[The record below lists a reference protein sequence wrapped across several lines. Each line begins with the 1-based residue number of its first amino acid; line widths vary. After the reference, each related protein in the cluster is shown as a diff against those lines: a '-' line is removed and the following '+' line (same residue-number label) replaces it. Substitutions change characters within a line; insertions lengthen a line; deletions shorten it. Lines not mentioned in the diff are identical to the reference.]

1 MNELAG
7 GCGVMNDEQ
16 LLRYSR
22 HILLPGL
29 DVDGQEALLAS
40 RVLIVG
46 MGGLGCPVA
55 LYLAASG
62 VGELHLADDDT
73 VDLSNLQRQIAHGS
87 SDIGRRKV
95 DSVADSIKAINSDT
109 SLLKYPVRLSDDA
122 LLRAVVE
129 VDLVVDASDNF
140 TTRFALNQACYS
152 ARKPLV
158 SGAAIRGEGQLSVF
172 DFRRDN
178 SPCYRCLYHEAD
190 DAALNCSESG
200 VLAPVVGIIGS
211 MQALEALK
219 CLSGLGEPL
228 VGRLLLIDGINME
241 LRQLNLRPDP
251 VCPVCSLART

>member
-1 MNELAG
+1 MD
-7 GCGVMNDEQ
+7 DEQ

-29 DVDGQEALLAS
+29 DVEGQEALLRS

-73 VDLSNLQRQIAHGS
+73 VDVSNLQRQIAHGS
-87 SDIGRRKV
+87 ADIGRGKV
-95 DSVADSIKAINSDT
+95 DSVAESIHALNSDVRVVT
-109 SLLKYPVRLSDDA
+109 HSVRLSGEA
-122 LLRAVVE
+122 LAEAVAG

-140 TTRFALNQACYS
+140 TTRFALNQACYT

-172 DFRRDN
+172 DFRRED
-178 SPCYRCLYHEAD
+178 SPCYRCLYQEAD

-228 VGRLLLIDGINME
+228 VGRLLLFDGINME
-241 LRQLNLRPDP
+241 LRQLNLRRDP
-251 VCPVCSLART
+251 ACPVCS

>member
-1 MNELAG
+1 MD
-7 GCGVMNDEQ
+7 DEQ

-29 DVDGQEALLAS
+29 DVEGQEALLRS

-87 SDIGRRKV
+87 ADIGRGKV
-95 DSVADSIKAINSDT
+95 DSVAESIHALNTDICVVPHS
-109 SLLKYPVRLSDDA
+109 VRLSGEA
-122 LLRAVVE
+122 LVEAVAG

-140 TTRFALNQACYS
+140 TTRFALNRACYT

-172 DFRRDN
+172 DFRRED

-228 VGRLLLIDGINME
+228 VGRLLLFDGINME
-241 LRQLNLRPDP
+241 LRQLNLRRDP
-251 VCPVCSLART
+251 ACPVCS

>member
-1 MNELAG
+1 MD
-7 GCGVMNDEQ
+7 DEQ

-29 DVDGQEALLAS
+29 DVEGQEALLRS

-87 SDIGRRKV
+87 ADIGRGKV
-95 DSVADSIKAINSDT
+95 DSVAESIHALNIDIRVVPHS
-109 SLLKYPVRLSDDA
+109 VRLSGEA
-122 LLRAVVE
+122 LVEAVAG

-140 TTRFALNQACYS
+140 TTRFALNRACYT

-172 DFRRDN
+172 DFRRED

-228 VGRLLLIDGINME
+228 VGRLLLFDGINME
-241 LRQLNLRPDP
+241 LRQLNLRRDP
-251 VCPVCSLART
+251 ACPVCS

>member
-1 MNELAG
+1 MD
-7 GCGVMNDEQ
+7 DEQ

-29 DVDGQEALLAS
+29 DVEGQEALLRS

-87 SDIGRRKV
+87 ADIGRGKV
-95 DSVADSIKAINSDT
+95 DSVAESIHALNTDIRVVPHS
-109 SLLKYPVRLSDDA
+109 VRLSGEA
-122 LLRAVVE
+122 LVEAVAG

-140 TTRFALNQACYS
+140 TTRFALNRACYT

-172 DFRRDN
+172 DFRRED

-228 VGRLLLIDGINME
+228 VGRLLLFDGINME
-241 LRQLNLRPDP
+241 LRQLNLRRDP
-251 VCPVCSLART
+251 ACPVCS

>member
-1 MNELAG
+1 
-7 GCGVMNDEQ
+7 MNDEQ

-22 HILLPGL
+22 HILLPNL
-29 DVDGQEALLAS
+29 DVDGQEALLRS

-55 LYLAASG
+55 MYLAASG

-87 SDIGRRKV
+87 SDVGRLKV
-95 DSVADSIKAINSDT
+95 DSVADSIGAINSDI
-109 SLLKYPVRLSDDA
+109 SVLKYPARLTGKA
-122 LLRAVVE
+122 LINAVAA

-172 DFRRDN
+172 DFRRED

-190 DAALNCSESG
+190 DAALNCAESG
-200 VLAPVVGIIGS
+200 VLAPIVGIVGS

-219 CLSGLGEPL
+219 CLAGVGEPL

-241 LRQLNLRPDP
+241 LRQLNLRRDP
-251 VCPVCSLART
+251 ACPVCSRARV

>member
-1 MNELAG
+1 MD
-7 GCGVMNDEQ
+7 DEQ

-29 DVDGQEALLAS
+29 DVEGQEALLRS

-87 SDIGRRKV
+87 ADIGRGKV
-95 DSVADSIKAINSDT
+95 DSVAESIHALNTDIRVVPHS
-109 SLLKYPVRLSDDA
+109 VRLSGEA
-122 LLRAVVE
+122 LAEAVAG

-140 TTRFALNQACYS
+140 TTRFALNRACYT

-172 DFRRDN
+172 DFRRED

-228 VGRLLLIDGINME
+228 VGRLLLFDGINME
-241 LRQLNLRPDP
+241 LRQLNLRRDP
-251 VCPVCSLART
+251 ACPVCS

>member
-1 MNELAG
+1 MSELAG
-7 GCGVMNDEQ
+7 GYGAMNDEQ

-29 DVDGQEALLAS
+29 DVAGQEALLQS

-62 VGELHLADDDT
+62 VGELHLADDDA

-87 SDIGRRKV
+87 NDIGRLKV
-95 DSVADSIKAINSDT
+95 DSVADSIGAVNSDT
-109 SLLKYPVRLSDDA
+109 RLLKYPVRLGGEA
-122 LLRAVVE
+122 LQDVVTK

-140 TTRFALNQACYS
+140 TTRFALNQACYA

-172 DFRRDN
+172 DFRRDD

-200 VLAPVVGIIGS
+200 VLAPIVGIVGS

-219 CLSGLGEPL
+219 CLTDFGVPL
-228 VGRLLLIDGINME
+228 VGRLLLIDGVNME

-251 VCPVCSLART
+251 ACPVCSSGRI

>member
-1 MNELAG
+1 
-7 GCGVMNDEQ
+7 MNDEQ

-22 HILLPGL
+22 HILLPNL
-29 DVDGQEALLAS
+29 DVDGQEALLRS

-87 SDIGRRKV
+87 SDIGRLKV
-95 DSVADSIKAINSDT
+95 DSVADSVGAINSDT
-109 SLLKYPVRLSDDA
+109 SVLKYPARLTGEA
-122 LLRAVVE
+122 LLNAVTA

-172 DFRRDN
+172 DFRRED

-190 DAALNCSESG
+190 DATLNCAESG
-200 VLAPVVGIIGS
+200 VLAPIVGIVGS

-219 CLSGLGEPL
+219 CLAGLGEPL
-228 VGRLLLIDGINME
+228 MGRLLLIDGINME
-241 LRQLNLRPDP
+241 LRQLNLRRDP
-251 VCPVCSLART
+251 GCPVCSRARV

>member
-1 MNELAG
+1 MD
-7 GCGVMNDEQ
+7 DEQ

-29 DVDGQEALLAS
+29 DVEGQEALLRS

-87 SDIGRRKV
+87 ADIGRGKV
-95 DSVADSIKAINSDT
+95 DSVAESIHALNTDIRVVPHS
-109 SLLKYPVRLSDDA
+109 VRLSGAA
-122 LLRAVVE
+122 LVEAVAG

-140 TTRFALNQACYS
+140 TTRFALNRACYT

-172 DFRRDN
+172 DFRRED

-228 VGRLLLIDGINME
+228 VGRLLLFDGINME
-241 LRQLNLRPDP
+241 LRQLNLRRDP
-251 VCPVCSLART
+251 ACPVCS

>member
-1 MNELAG
+1 
-7 GCGVMNDEQ
+7 MNDEQ

-22 HILLPGL
+22 HILLPNL
-29 DVDGQEALLAS
+29 DVDGQEALLRS

-55 LYLAASG
+55 MYLAASG

-87 SDIGRRKV
+87 SDVGRLKV
-95 DSVADSIKAINSDT
+95 DSVADSIGAINSDI
-109 SLLKYPVRLSDDA
+109 SVLKYPARLAGKA
-122 LLRAVVE
+122 LINAVAA

-172 DFRRDN
+172 DFRRGD

-190 DAALNCSESG
+190 DAGLNCAESG
-200 VLAPVVGIIGS
+200 VLAPIVGIVGS

-219 CLSGLGEPL
+219 CLAGVGEPL

-241 LRQLNLRPDP
+241 LRQLKLRTDP
-251 VCPVCSLART
+251 ACPVCSRARV

>member
-1 MNELAG
+1 MD
-7 GCGVMNDEQ
+7 DEQ

-29 DVDGQEALLAS
+29 DVEGQEALLRS

-73 VDLSNLQRQIAHGS
+73 VDVSNLQRQIAHGS
-87 SDIGRRKV
+87 ADIGRGKV
-95 DSVADSIKAINSDT
+95 DSVAESIHALNSDVRVVT
-109 SLLKYPVRLSDDA
+109 HSVRLSGEA
-122 LLRAVVE
+122 LAEAVAG

-140 TTRFALNQACYS
+140 TTRFALNRACYT

-172 DFRRDN
+172 DFRRED
-178 SPCYRCLYHEAD
+178 SPCYRCLYQEAD

-228 VGRLLLIDGINME
+228 VGRLLLFDGINME
-241 LRQLNLRPDP
+241 LRQLNLRRDP
-251 VCPVCSLART
+251 ACPVCS

>member
-1 MNELAG
+1 MD
-7 GCGVMNDEQ
+7 DEQ

-29 DVDGQEALLAS
+29 DVEGQEALLRS

-73 VDLSNLQRQIAHGS
+73 VDVSNLQRQIAHGS
-87 SDIGRRKV
+87 ADIGRGKV
-95 DSVADSIKAINSDT
+95 DSVAESIHALNSDVRVVT
-109 SLLKYPVRLSDDA
+109 HSVRLSGEA
-122 LLRAVVE
+122 LAEAVAG

-140 TTRFALNQACYS
+140 TTRFALNQACYTV
-152 ARKPLV
+152 RKPLV

-172 DFRRDN
+172 DFRRED
-178 SPCYRCLYHEAD
+178 SPCYRCLYQEAD

-228 VGRLLLIDGINME
+228 VGRLLLFDGINME
-241 LRQLNLRPDP
+241 LRQLNLRRDP
-251 VCPVCSLART
+251 ACPVCS